1 MLEIFNNF
9 RFFFSFFFF
18 LITFVRLTTAL
29 MSMSRPSTTTEVGK
43 AGLARLNAL
52 AASKA
57 VASGTSVVRA
67 MPRLMAEASA
77 WPT

>member
-1 MLEIFNNF
+1 
-9 RFFFSFFFF
+9 
-18 LITFVRLTTAL
+18 
-29 MSMSRPSTTTEVGK
+29 
-43 AGLARLNAL
+43 L